1 MKLVLNVDASDEGE
15 PQSPV
20 PITSALEPVLER
32 ELLELYPDAARCEL
46 AEVSVS
52 LMTPEEIR
60 RINREYRDCDEATDV
75 LSFPMCEEEQTPS
88 GEKFSLDLSM
98 PVLPLGDVVIC
109 PEETARLHPE
119 LPPDEAMCLMLAHS
133 FLHLLGWDH
142 DTEERQKAMWARQDA
157 LKARLLAALAADEKD
172 KISCLSAGGNTAH
185 PCASAGT
192 KTSCL
197 SAGGNTA
204 HPCAS
209 AGTKTSCLSEAR

>member
-46 AEVSVS
+46 VEVSIS

-60 RINREYRDCDEATDV
+60 RINREYRDCDETTDV
-75 LSFPMCEEEQTPS
+75 LSFPMYD
-88 GEKFSLDLSM
+88 GEGPFAPDISM

-119 LPPDEAMCLMLAHS
+119 LTPDEAMCLMLAHS

-142 DTEERQKAMWARQDA
+142 DTEERQEAMWARQDA
-157 LKARLLAALAADEKD
+157 LKARLMAVAGTRT
-172 KISCLSAGGNTAH
+172 SCPSAVDRRAH
-185 PCASAGT
+185 PCAVAGT
-192 KTSCL
+192 RTSC
-197 SAGGNTA
+197 
-204 HPCAS
+204 P
-209 AGTKTSCLSEAR
+209 SEAF